1 MLDQFR
7 NEITPDSETLNEDNW
22 RQMLLDIFQTVAI
35 SIILFLGINLV
46 TARIRIESVSMEDTL
61 HPGNAVLVNRLAY
74 QFDLPERGD
83 IIVFDPPF
91 ISPEPYIKRVIGL
104 PGDEIVLRD
113 GFVFVNGNQL
123 QEPYL
128 KERTTVRGTW
138 KVPADGIFVM
148 GDNRNNSSD
157 SRNWGPVPIENI
169 IGRALF
175 VYWPLDEMG
184 SLTNAAFAAGT
195 P

>member
-1 MLDQFR
+1 LENFR
-7 NEITPDSETLNEDNW
+7 TEFTPDPESNSEENI
-22 RQMLLDIFQTVAI
+22 RQMLLDILQTVAI

-46 TARIRIESVSMEDTL
+46 TARIRIESVSMENTL

-74 QFDLPERGD
+74 RFGLPERGD

-91 ISPEPYIKRVIGL
+91 ESPEPYIKRVIGL
-104 PGDEIVLRD
+104 PGDEISIRD
-113 GFVFVNGNQL
+113 GTVFVNGSAL
-123 QEPYL
+123 SEPYL
-128 KERTTVRGTW
+128 REQPAARGTW
-138 KVPADGIFVM
+138 MVPEESVFVM

-157 SRNWGPVPIENI
+157 SRNWGPVPDENI
-169 IGRALF
+169 IGRAVF

-184 SLTNAAFAAGT
+184 SLTSSAFAAGS